1 MKQTSEIAERSIY
14 EMLND
19 YTVVELR
26 RVLAHLS
33 LKIKSGLR
41 KAAIVKAIGLW
52 LTAHPQEF
60 LDHLLTYELRLY
72 DDIINHP
79 EKGTHIPGCLTHFRF
94 DGLAFDGDKPVYYV
108 APELESVIAPLLP
121 EAIARREESGEEKIE
136 NQIVGLLNLRGAMC
150 FSYFCDIVCIWKDED
165 EALDMLFSRFKK
177 FMSVGE
183 ADDEDEEPQP
193 NEEPLMF
200 ESPYSIAVGFNPF
213 DEYMVDPDCEPKE
226 FSDEE
231 IAKAAIMPFPI
242 IGGRAYDRLHDALLR
257 FGKSEEEAEGY
268 MFERWLNKLRMSANP
283 VDGIRDMAFDS
294 FEQVQE
300 LLPLLN
306 DYLNDMP
313 FWKFKGWSSHEI
325 AAKMPRLRPSE
336 KPRITIGPNMRAMGT
351 ESWEQLEEMARRGE
365 DFSSRPFTSAKK
377 VGRNDPC
384 SCGSGKKYKHC
395 CGK

>member
-1 MKQTSEIAERSIY
+1 M
-14 EMLND
+14 
-19 YTVVELR
+19 
-26 RVLAHLS
+26 
-33 LKIKSGLR
+33 
-41 KAAIVKAIGLW
+41 
-52 LTAHPQEF
+52 
-60 LDHLLTYELRLY
+60 
-72 DDIINHP
+72 
-79 EKGTHIPGCLTHFRF
+79 
-94 DGLAFDGDKPVYYV
+94 
-108 APELESVIAPLLP
+108 LP

-136 NQIVGLLNLRGAMC
+136 NRIVGLLNLRGAMY
-150 FSYFCDIVCIWKDED
+150 FSCFCDIVCIWKDED

-183 ADDEDEEPQP
+183 ADDEDEEPQQ
-193 NEEPLMF
+193 NEESLMF
-200 ESPYSIAVGFNPF
+200 ESPYSIALGFNPL
-213 DEYMVDPDCEPKE
+213 DEYMVEPDCEPKE
-226 FSDEE
+226 FTDEE

-242 IGGRAYDRLHDALLR
+242 MGGRAYDRLHDALLR

-268 MFERWLNKLRMSANP
+268 MFDRWLNKQRMSANP
-283 VDGIRDMAFDS
+283 VDGFQNMAFDS

-313 FWKFKGWSSHEI
+313 FWKFKGWSSREI
-325 AAKMPRLRPSE
+325 AAQMPRLRPSE

-365 DFSSRPFTSAKK
+365 DFPSRPFTSAKK

-384 SCGSGKKYKHC
+384 PCGSGKKYKQC